1 MKWVWAQVVILV
13 LTVVVPRVAR
23 AQGMNPPVTSLLA
36 PATDSM
42 PSGGAHGA
50 IVLLILTAVATVVLL
65 AIAKASDF
73 RRKREEQTAE
83 LEVRI
88 STALLE
94 HPAFFR
100 SSVIPTVRIPF
111 WRGSPATI
119 TLTGNVPS
127 SELTQTALHLAMQA
141 ASWARPDF
149 TVENRIVVAPV
160 AGRPAAEAKGD
171 AVMAKR
177 FVGGLKTLTSI
188 VGVMAGIFLLKY
200 AFLVEHLNLK

>member
-1 MKWVWAQVVILV
+1 MKWVWTQLVIVVLG
-13 LTVVVPRVAR
+13 VVPRVAR
-23 AQGMNPPVTSLLA
+23 AQGMNPPMTSLLTLPADSA
-36 PATDSM
+36 PSAG
-42 PSGGAHGA
+42 PHGA
-50 IVLLILTAVATVVLL
+50 IALLILTAVATVVLL
-65 AIAKASDF
+65 AIAKVSDF

-100 SSVIPTVRIPF
+100 SSVAPTVRLPF

-119 TLTGNVPS
+119 TLTGNAPS
-127 SELTQTALHLAMQA
+127 SELTQAALRLSTQA
-141 ASWARPDF
+141 ASWVRPDF
-149 TVENRIVVAPV
+149 TIENRIVVAP
-160 AGRPAAEAKGD
+160 ASGRPAAEAKGD
-171 AVMAKR
+171 MVMAKR
-177 FVGGLKTLTSI
+177 FVGALKTLTSI